1 MFCEISSLVAKKNA
15 FKIGAVPVSSGV
27 FSSRISFRKREK
39 WLGNLPSLDLL

>member
-1 MFCEISSLVAKKNA
+1 MFCEISSLVAKNA
-15 FKIGAVPVSSGV
+15 VKIGTVPVSSGV